1 MLILKKSFKSKKM
14 KKTIIIRE
22 PAPINKTAMALVS
35 RLFYGRIKELE
46 EQNKFGVIFSKQ
58 LQLKKM
64 EKEIKDFI
72 KIKSNSIFEIC
83 ILGKENDINDPLYS
97 VKIRNYLRLEEDEEP
112 RYYKLAISNNWGELK
127 KYQDSADSITFIEI
141 EKPKR

>member
-1 MLILKKSFKSKKM
+1 MRKI
-14 KKTIIIRE
+14 IIIRE
-22 PAPINKTAMALVS
+22 PAPINKTAIALIS

-46 EQNKFGVIFSKQ
+46 TQNKFGVIFSKQ
-58 LQLKKM
+58 MQLKEM

-72 KIKSNSIFEIC
+72 RIKSNSVFEIC
-83 ILGKENDINDPLYS
+83 ILGEENDINDPLYAI
-97 VKIRNYLRLEEDEEP
+97 KIKNYLYMKEDEEP